1 MRFLRGRLPGNAE
14 GGRYLVPDIKE
25 TSGLMGYAENMLN
38 LDPYVELREADGESA
53 VKERKGADV
62 FKREC

>member
-1 MRFLRGRLPGNAE
+1 M
-14 GGRYLVPDIKE
+14 VPDIEE